1 MPPARTTPRK
11 DYFLLPIVFISG
23 MTILAVEMSAARLLS
38 PYFGDSQLIWANLIG
53 LMMIY
58 LAAGYYLG
66 GRLADW
72 HPHGELLYQL
82 TAWAGFT
89 IGLIP
94 FLSRPVLHYSASGF
108 ERYSV
113 GIIVGSFLGILFLF
127 TVPVVL
133 LGCVSPF
140 AVRLQSRS
148 VASTGHTAGTIYAL
162 STLGSILGAFLPTLL
177 LIPRVGT
184 RTTFL
189 LSSLILLAVSVA
201 SLFWT
206 VGSRAVLYLLLPL
219 LIILL
224 HLLFPSGLVKDTNG
238 LVYEAESAYNYI
250 QVADQDSRRVLM
262 LNEGQATHSVY
273 WPGRVLSGGVWDYF
287 LLAPYFTS
295 LPSPEDV
302 DSLCIIGLAAGTAAK
317 EYTTIY
323 GPMLIDGVEL
333 DPEIV
338 EVGRRFFAMNEP
350 NLNVAVQDGR
360 YFLAQSDSKY
370 DIIITDAFRQPYIPF
385 HLATKEF
392 FGLAR
397 EHLNPGGVLVANV
410 GRTASDFRLVEVMAT
425 TMDQVFETVFIL
437 DVPGDSNSLVIGTQE
452 ATSLESIHASL
463 ETVSNSWL
471 YEVAERSKGRIRAFH
486 GEGLVLTDDRAPVE
500 HLTHLMILRYLLEG
514 E

>member
-1 MPPARTTPRK
+1 
-11 DYFLLPIVFISG
+11 
-23 MTILAVEMSAARLLS
+23 
-38 PYFGDSQLIWANLIG
+38 LIG
-53 LMMIY
+53 LIMIY

-66 GRLADW
+66 GRLVDW
-72 HPHGELLYQL
+72 YPHGELLYQL

-94 FLSRPVLHYSASGF
+94 FLSRPVLHYAAFGF

-113 GIIVGSFLGILFLF
+113 GIIVGSFLGILLLF

-177 LIPRVGT
+177 LIPWVGT

-189 LSSLILLAVSVA
+189 LSSLILLVASVA

-206 VGSRAVLYLLLPL
+206 VGSRALFYLLLPL

-224 HLLFPSGLVKDTNG
+224 HLLFPSGLVKEANG

-273 WPGRVLSGGVWDYF
+273 WPGHVLSGGVWDYF

-295 LPSPEDV
+295 LPNPEDV
-302 DSLCIIGLAAGTAAK
+302 DSLCIVGLAAGTAAK

-323 GPMLIDGVEL
+323 GPIHIDGVEL

-338 EVGRRFFAMNEP
+338 EVGRRFFDMNEP

-370 DIIITDAFRQPYIPF
+370 DIIIADAFRQPYIPF

-437 DVPGDSNSLVIGTQE
+437 DVPGDSNSLVIGTEE
-452 ATSLESIHASL
+452 ATSVESIRASL

-486 GEGLVLTDDRAPVE
+486 GEGLVLTDDRAPLE
-500 HLTHLMILRYLLEG
+500 HLTHLVILKYLLEG